1 MTPNITTLVLNL
13 LISER
18 KSQRMLFSERILN
31 CESLAD
37 IFKSSP
43 ELKSNLIFALAA
55 CTKNPDGKA
64 REELYRLAA
73 FCEERMAAAH
83 LSSAA

>member
-1 MTPNITTLVLNL
+1 MTPNITTLALNL

-18 KSQRMLFSERILN
+18 KSQRLLFSERILN
-31 CESLAD
+31 CESLTD

-43 ELKSNLIFALAA
+43 ELKSNLIFAMAA
-55 CTKNPDGKA
+55 CAENPDGEA

-73 FCEERMAAAH
+73 FCDERLSASH